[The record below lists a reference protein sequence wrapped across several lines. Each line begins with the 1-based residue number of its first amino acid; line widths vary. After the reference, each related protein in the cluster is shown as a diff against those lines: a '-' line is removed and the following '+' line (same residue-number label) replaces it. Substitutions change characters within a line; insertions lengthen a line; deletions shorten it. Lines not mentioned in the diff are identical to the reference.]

1 VKVKLFYR
9 TQREVAIAVNNIIN
23 AYWEEVITEEELI
36 NNLEALYINNEKKIV
51 KNNDFTTVLKQQ
63 CGKRRLEIVDRVIHM
78 QQDLK

>member
-1 VKVKLFYR
+1 MKVKLFYR

>member
-1 VKVKLFYR
+1 MKVKLFYR

-78 QQDLK
+78 QQEMM